1 MKKSFFESKTNWGAM
16 LLAIE
21 AGLLTLPGIWL
32 WPEVIITTLGS
43 FLTIYGFRSAL
54 K

>member
-1 MKKSFFESKTNWGAM
+1 MDKNWWQSKTIWGSI

-21 AGLLTLPGIWL
+21 AGLKTLPGEWVYIETAIL
-32 WPEVIITTLGS
+32 TVGT
-43 FLTIYGFRSAL
+43 FLTIFGFRSAM

>member
-1 MKKSFFESKTNWGAM
+1 MNKSWFESKTAWGSI

-32 WPEVIITTLGS
+32 WPEVAISVLGT
-43 FLTIYGFRSAL
+43 FLTIFGFRSAL

>member
-1 MKKSFFESKTNWGAM
+1 MKKSWIESKTSWGAIF
-16 LLAIE
+16 LAIE

-32 WPEVIITTLGS
+32 WPEVGLTVLGT
-43 FLTIYGFRSAL
+43 FLTIFGFRSAL